1 MLHLFSKKV
10 SFVIIFILAI
20 VSLQA
25 QIGGRG
31 NYNFKDFNKKSYYF
45 GINLGFN
52 NTGYKLYQSR
62 FFINNE
68 SIMVTQGSSE
78 LGVNMHM
85 VTNLKIGEYFDF
97 RFLPGFSFAQRGF
110 EFTTLKDDANNIP
123 GGTYTRKI
131 ESVFFEMPFHL
142 RFKSE
147 PYKDKRL
154 FVVAGLKY
162 SYDVQTNSKSRKTLL
177 KIAPHD
183 FQYEVGVGIQ
193 MFYPYFIFSPEIKF
207 SRGLG
212 NLLLY
217 DRAQNEAKVLEN
229 VVSQIFTLSFNFE
242 G

>member
-1 MLHLFSKKV
+1 MLHLLSKKI
-10 SFVIIFILAI
+10 SFTLILTVMI
-20 VSLQA
+20 LSMQA

-45 GINLGFN
+45 GINIGFN
-52 NTGYKLYQSR
+52 NSGYKLYQSK

-68 SIMVTQGSSE
+68 SIQVTQGASE
-78 LGVNMHM
+78 VGVNMHM

-110 EFTTLKDDANNIP
+110 EFTSVLDNS
-123 GGTYTRKI
+123 TYVRKI

-229 VVSQIFTLSFNFE
+229 VVSQIFTISFNFE

>member
-1 MLHLFSKKV
+1 MHHIHSKKIGFILITLFS
-10 SFVIIFILAI
+10 SSLAF
-20 VSLQA
+20 A
-25 QIGGRG
+25 QMGVLG
-31 NYNFKDFNKKSYYF
+31 NYNFKRFERKSYYF

-52 NTGYKLYQSR
+52 SSGYKLRQSA
-62 FFINNE
+62 FFINND
-68 SIMVTQGSSE
+68 SIKVTEGSSE
-78 LGVNMHM
+78 VGVNMHLIA
-85 VTNLKIGEYFDF
+85 NLKLGDHFDF
-97 RFLPGFSFAQRGF
+97 RFLPGFSFAQRGL
-110 EFTTLKDDANNIP
+110 EFTSVSNNSVIQ
-123 GGTYTRKI
+123 RSI
-131 ESVFFEMPFHL
+131 ESVYFELPFHL

-162 SYDVQTNSKSRKTLL
+162 GYDVQTNAKSRKTLI

-212 NLLLY
+212 NILIF
-217 DRAQNEAKVLEN
+217 DKSQNEAKVLEN
-229 VVSQIFTLSFNFE
+229 VVSQIFTISFNFE

>member
-1 MLHLFSKKV
+1 MLHLLSKKI
-10 SFVIIFILAI
+10 SFTLILTVMI
-20 VSLQA
+20 LSLQA

-45 GINLGFN
+45 GINIGFN
-52 NTGYKLYQSR
+52 NSGYKLYQSK

-68 SIMVTQGSSE
+68 SIQVTQGASE
-78 LGVNMHM
+78 VGVNMHM

-110 EFTTLKDDANNIP
+110 EFTNVSDNS
-123 GGTYTRKI
+123 TYIRKI

-162 SYDVQTNSKSRKTLL
+162 SYDVQTNSKSRKSLL

-229 VVSQIFTLSFNFE
+229 VVSQIFTISFNFE

>member
-1 MLHLFSKKV
+1 MLHLLSKKI
-10 SFVIIFILAI
+10 SFILI
-20 VSLQA
+20 LTVMILSLQA

-45 GINLGFN
+45 GINIGFN
-52 NTGYKLYQSR
+52 NSGYKLYQSK

-68 SIMVTQGSSE
+68 SIQVTQGASE
-78 LGVNMHM
+78 VGVNMHM

-110 EFTTLKDDANNIP
+110 EFTSVLDNS
-123 GGTYTRKI
+123 TYVRKI

-229 VVSQIFTLSFNFE
+229 VVSQIFTISFNFE

>member
-1 MLHLFSKKV
+1 MLHLHCHKI
-10 SFVIIFILAI
+10 VITACLIGFGFFAAN
-20 VSLQA
+20 VNA
-25 QIGGRG
+25 QIGGRD
-31 NYNFKDFNKKSYYF
+31 NHNFRDFNKKSYYF

-52 NTGYKLYQSR
+52 NSGYKLRQSG

-68 SIMVTQGSSE
+68 SIRVTEGSRE
-78 LGVNMHM
+78 VGVNMHM
-85 VTNLKIGEYFDF
+85 ITNLKLGEYFDF

-110 EFTTLKDDANNIP
+110 EFTSVADGKVTQRN
-123 GGTYTRKI
+123 I
-131 ESVFFEMPFHL
+131 ESVFFELPFHL

-147 PYKDKRL
+147 PYKDKRM

-162 SYDVQTNSKSRKTLL
+162 SYDVQSNSKSRKSLI

-183 FQYEVGVGIQ
+183 FQYEVGVGMQ

-212 NLLLY
+212 SILIY
-217 DRAQNEAKVLEN
+217 DRTQNEARVLDE
-229 VVSQIFTLSFNFE
+229 VMSQIFTISFNFE